1 MFGVHGFTP
10 QSVDPSWAIYLD
22 LDGVMADYDAGI
34 RKLGFHPDPTKK
46 NDLLQR
52 GTNDPFKR
60 AMYEAVKGTDYYRTL
75 PLMIGARDLYLTVEA
90 AEPIIC
96 TAAPVFGDYETPVHH
111 NPYWLGAQ
119 YHKRAWVE
127 EVLLPE
133 VEMARGTSQGSWITP
148 FRRYPIPDDRFICTA
163 FGTKHEFIGR
173 KPSDHQIL
181 IDDRRDNCCDWAA
194 AGGIAILHQD
204 ALETQQFLHAL
215 KSPVRRREVFT
226 SVPGGGQIAG
236 LKELA

>member
-1 MFGVHGFTP
+1 MFSFSPP
-10 QSVDPSWAIYLD
+10 QPVVDPAWAIYLD

-34 RKLGFHPDPTKK
+34 RKLGFLPDPAKK

-75 PLMIGARDLYLTVEA
+75 PLMVGALDLYIAIEA
-90 AEPIIC
+90 AGPIVC

-127 EVLLPE
+127 ETLLPQ
-133 VEMARGTSQGSWITP
+133 VEMLREQAKGSWITP
-148 FRRYPIPDDRFICTA
+148 FKRYPIPDERFICTA
-163 FGTKHEFIGR
+163 FGTKHDYIGR
-173 KPSDHQIL
+173 KASAVQIL
-181 IDDRRDNCCDWAA
+181 IDDRRDNCSDWAA
-194 AGGIAILHQD
+194 AGGIAILHKD
-204 ALETQQFLHAL
+204 ALDTIAAL
-215 KSPVRRREVFT
+215 RVLKEGRAVRDTFAL
-226 SVPGGGQIAG
+226 VPGGGMIAG
-236 LKELA
+236 LAALA